1 MYVQLI
7 TAPIKII
14 NTVWRVKKKKG
25 KFKKKIKYNSQQV
38 KQSDK
43 TLEFLMRK
51 RKKLHLGNGNKVDN

>member
-1 MYVQLI
+1 M
-7 TAPIKII
+7 KS
-14 NTVWRVKKKKG
+14 KKKKEG

-43 TLEFLMRK
+43 TLELLMRK